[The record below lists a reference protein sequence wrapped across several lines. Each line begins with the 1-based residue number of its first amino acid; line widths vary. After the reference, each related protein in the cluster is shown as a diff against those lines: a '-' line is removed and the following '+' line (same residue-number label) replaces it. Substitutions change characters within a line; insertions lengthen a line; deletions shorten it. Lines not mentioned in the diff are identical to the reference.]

1 MGHTGAGA
9 GRSRRTYVGSRAQTR
24 KSLQC
29 WRLGAGLGGW
39 GLALA
44 VHAQAVVPPAS
55 TEAGRLRERFDA
67 PAAPASGLALPAF
80 KAGLRDAVP
89 EALRAVRV
97 TLNTV
102 VLENATVFT
111 AEEVSVVAAPYLGRE
126 VTGAEIFELAQAL
139 TTHYRNAGYILSRV
153 VVPPQT
159 LGADGRL
166 ILQVVEGYVASVRIE
181 GDARVLDTLFA
192 LAQKI
197 KDSRPLRAQDLERYL
212 LLANDL
218 PGVRLRSILSPSQ
231 TVGAVDLTLVASVQ
245 DTEGLAS
252 VDNYGSRYLGANQA
266 TLGLTVNQLL
276 GRNDQLRYLGVGS
289 GDSRM
294 SYHQLGYSQVVNE
307 EGLRLGLTVSQA
319 RTQPGDI
326 LRPFDVRGRSDSVSF
341 TLAYP
346 WVRTRNQSLFARLS
360 YDTSDIDTDILG
372 ARTTEDRI
380 RALRGGLGWQWFDAW
395 EGQNTLDVDAS
406 QGVGGT
412 SAGDALKSR
421 VGADGL
427 FTKLTFEL
435 GRFQPL
441 GARWGVSL
449 GLAGQWT
456 DNKPLLASEQFA
468 LGGRRFGRAYEAAE
482 LVGDRG
488 LALRVEPRY
497 VLASGASWLQATH
510 LLAFYDIGEVTKVG
524 PSSAGTPAS
533 QSLASAGVGARLFM
547 ARQVTAQLEAAWPLT
562 RPLASA
568 PEGGKAVRLLGSLT
582 VRF

>member
-1 MGHTGAGA
+1 M
-9 GRSRRTYVGSRAQTR
+9 RDE
-24 KSLQC
+24 
-29 WRLGAGLGGW
+29 
-39 GLALA
+39 
-44 VHAQAVVPPAS
+44 VPA
-55 TEAGRLRERFDA
+55 
-67 PAAPASGLALPAF
+67 
-80 KAGLRDAVP
+80 
-89 EALRAVRV
+89 ALRAVRV
-97 TLNTV
+97 TLHTV
-102 VLENATVFT
+102 VLENTTVF
-111 AEEVSVVAAPYLGRE
+111 SVDDISALTAPYLGRE
-126 VTGAEIFELAQAL
+126 ITGTEIFELAQSL
-139 TTHYRNAGYILSRV
+139 TAHYRNAGYILTRV

-166 ILQVVEGYVASVRIE
+166 VLQVIEGYIASVRVE
-181 GDARVLDTLFA
+181 GDARVLDTLFT

-231 TVGAVDLTLVASVQ
+231 TVGAVDLTLVATVQ
-245 DTEGLAS
+245 DSEGFAS

-266 TLGLTVNQLL
+266 TLGFTANQLF
-276 GRNDQLRYLGVGS
+276 GVNDQLRYIGVGS

-294 SYHQLGYSQVVNE
+294 SYHQLGYTQVVND
-307 EGLRLGLTVSQA
+307 EGLRLGMSVSQA

-326 LRPFDVRGRSDSVSF
+326 LRPFDVRGRSDTVSF

-346 WVRTRNQSLFARLS
+346 WVRTRNRSLFARLS
-360 YDTSDIDTDILG
+360 WDSSDIDTDILG
-372 ARTTEDRI
+372 SRTTEDRI

-395 EGQNTLDVDAS
+395 DGQNTLDLDAS

-412 SAGDALKSR
+412 SASDPLKSR
-421 VGADGL
+421 VGADGM
-427 FTKLTFEL
+427 FTKLTL
-435 GRFQPL
+435 DVARFQPL
-441 GARWGVSL
+441 GGRWGVAM

-497 VLASGASWLQATH
+497 ALASGSSWLQATH

-524 PSSAGTPAS
+524 PQTAGTLAS
-533 QSLASAGVGARLFM
+533 QSLASAGIGARLYM
-547 ARQVTAQLEAAWPLT
+547 ARQVTAQVEAAWPLT

-568 PEGGKAVRLLGSLT
+568 PDGGKAMRLLGSMT

>member
-1 MGHTGAGA
+1 MGHAGTEALSLRRMCVGRTATASVLRRWLRSGASWAIG
-9 GRSRRTYVGSRAQTR
+9 V
-24 KSLQC
+24 
-29 WRLGAGLGGW
+29 
-39 GLALA
+39 LALA
-44 VHAQAVVPPAS
+44 VQAQTVVPPAS
-55 TEAGRLRERFDA
+55 TEAGRLRQRFDA
-67 PAAPASGLALPAF
+67 PVAPASAAELPAF
-80 KAGLRDAVP
+80 KAGMRDALP
-89 EALRAVRV
+89 DALRAVRV
-97 TLNTV
+97 TLHTV
-102 VLENATVFT
+102 VLENATAFPVEDLGAVT
-111 AEEVSVVAAPYLGRE
+111 GPYLGRE
-126 VTGAEIFELAQAL
+126 ITGAEIFELARSL
-139 TTHYRNAGYILSRV
+139 TAYYRNAGYILTRV

-166 ILQVVEGYVASVRIE
+166 ILQVVEGYIASVRIE

-197 KDSRPLRAQDLERYL
+197 KDSRPLRAQDLERNL

-218 PGVRLRSILSPSQ
+218 PGVQLRSILSPSQ
-231 TVGAVDLTLVASVQ
+231 TVGAVDLTLVATVR
-245 DTEGLAS
+245 DTEGFAS

-266 TLGLTVNQLL
+266 TLGFTANQLL
-276 GRNDQLRYLGVGS
+276 GVNDQVRYIGVGS

-294 SYHQLGYSQVVNE
+294 SYHQLGYSQVVND

-341 TLAYP
+341 SLAYP
-346 WVRTRNQSLFARLS
+346 WVRTRNQSIFARLS

-372 ARTTEDRI
+372 SRTTEDRI

-395 EGQNTLDVDAS
+395 EGQNTLDFDAS

-421 VGADGL
+421 TGADGM
-427 FTKLTFEL
+427 FTKATIDLA
-435 GRFQPL
+435 RFQPL

-488 LALRVEPRY
+488 LAFRVEPRY
-497 VLASGASWLQATH
+497 LLTSGASWLQATH
-510 LLAFYDIGEVTKVG
+510 LLAFYDIGEVTRLG
-524 PSSAGTPAS
+524 QQSAGTPAT
-533 QSLASAGVGARLFM
+533 QSLASAGVGVRLFM
-547 ARQVTAQLEAAWPLT
+547 AGQVTAQMEAAWPLT
-562 RPLASA
+562 KPLASA
-568 PEGGKAVRLLGSLT
+568 PDDGKAMRLLGSLT